1 MTEINNALAL
11 CNLPG
16 FYPSVELRMTKP
28 QALGPVTFPGK
39 AGTLA

>member
-16 FYPSVELRMTKP
+16 FYPSVEPCWQGPKLSDQSLSLGKP
-28 QALGPVTFPGK
+28 EP
-39 AGTLA
+39 